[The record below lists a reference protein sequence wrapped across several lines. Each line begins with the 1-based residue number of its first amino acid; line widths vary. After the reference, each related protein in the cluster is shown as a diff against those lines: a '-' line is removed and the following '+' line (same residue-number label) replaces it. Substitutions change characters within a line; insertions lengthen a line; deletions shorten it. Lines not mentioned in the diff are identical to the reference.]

1 MREALITIA
10 STIAFG
16 LLCAAY
22 YAGAENERL
31 TQLGVAE
38 CPTFDCWE

>member
-1 MREALITIA
+1 MREALTVIA
-10 STIAFG
+10 LSIAFG

-31 TQLGVAE
+31 AQLGVAE
-38 CPTFDCWE
+38 CDTFDCWE